1 VVTLG
6 EVMALMLAEGSSPL
20 AQAARFDLSVAGAEG
35 NVAIGLSRL
44 GHAVALWTVVGEDA
58 LGEVVLRTLR
68 GEGVDVSR
76 ARRVARPTGLI
87 VRDAPLGRPLTVSY
101 YRSGSAGTAL
111 APQDVVPEVIG
122 AARLLHLT
130 GITAVLSDSGY
141 DAVLAAVAAAKAA
154 GVTVSVDPN
163 LRLRLGR
170 AELWQSRLDP
180 LLRAA
185 DIVLTGRDELQ
196 LLSGADDPRW
206 LLERGARTVVV
217 KDGAAGAYETD
228 GGQRAAGGG
237 PPRAA
242 DRPGGRR

>member
-1 VVTLG
+1 
-6 EVMALMLAEGSSPL
+6 
-20 AQAARFDLSVAGAEG
+20 
-35 NVAIGLSRL
+35 
-44 GHAVALWTVVGEDA
+44 VALWTVVGEDA

-76 ARRVARPTGLI
+76 ARRIARPTGLI

-130 GITAVLSDSGY
+130 GITAMLSDSSY
-141 DAVLAAVAAAKAA
+141 DAVLAAVTAAKAA

-163 LRLRLGR
+163 LRLRLGG
-170 AELWQSRLDP
+170 AELWHARLDP

-206 LLERGARTVVV
+206 LLERGAHTVVV
-217 KDGAAGAYETD
+217 KDGAPGRTRPD
-228 GGQRAAGGG
+228 GTSALRVAARQRAAG
-237 PPRAA
+237 
-242 DRPGGRR
+242 RPGGGR